1 MYCKFHP
8 TVEAVT
14 KCPVCGAD
22 MCSSCDSN
30 AFYRTETGGLCLEC
44 SLKKAEEDN
53 LEGEKFIK
61 NKLKKII
68 LATILL
74 IVAIIF
80 FISDNV
86 GVGDGGM
93 LFAGAVCWFL
103 SGLFQTWGH
112 EKKELGVKSFIWEN
126 SGKEE
131 GQIIRGIF
139 KVIFYIFAAPVM
151 LIRNVKELI
160 EAKGYH
166 EEDIKKYDN
175 VKTELDNENKQLFE
189 YWKAEAETGDAIA
202 QEELALCYH
211 EGRGVAQ
218 DYNKSI
224 ELLTK
229 SAEQGYSMGQFA
241 LADCYMFGDGVSK
254 DTDKALELYRKAAEQ
269 GFSVAQFNLGFIYHE
284 GEFVTKDYATA
295 VKWWTLAAEQGFSDA
310 QRCLGLCYQEG
321 KGVPANH
328 EKAMELWRM
337 AASQGDEKAK
347 ECLQRYS

>member
-1 MYCKFHP
+1 M
-8 TVEAVT
+8 
-14 KCPVCGAD
+14 
-22 MCSSCDSN
+22 
-30 AFYRTETGGLCLEC
+30 
-44 SLKKAEEDN
+44 KKAEEDIF
-53 LEGEKFIK
+53 EGEKFIK
-61 NKLKKII
+61 NKFKKII

-151 LIRNVKELI
+151 LIRNIKDLK

-166 EEDIKKYDN
+166 IDDIKKYESIKKEFDN
-175 VKTELDNENKQLFE
+175 TLKNSFE
-189 YWKAEAETGDAIA
+189 YWQAKAETGDAEA
-202 QEELALCYH
+202 QFWLAIFYH
-211 EGRGVAQ
+211 TGNTGGAAQ
-218 DYNKSI
+218 CDYKKSI

-229 SAEQGYSMGQFA
+229 AANQEYEAAQFALSNYYMEGDGVEKDCEKGFQYLEKAAKNGHSKAQYTLGQFYYKGYITTKDYAQAVKWFTISAEQGFW
-241 LADCYMFGDGVSK
+241 
-254 DTDKALELYRKAAEQ
+254 E
-269 GFSVAQFNLGFIYHE
+269 
-284 GEFVTKDYATA
+284 
-295 VKWWTLAAEQGFSDA
+295 A
-310 QRCLGLCYQEG
+310 QRDLGLCYQEG

-337 AASQGDEKAK
+337 AAEQGDEKAQ